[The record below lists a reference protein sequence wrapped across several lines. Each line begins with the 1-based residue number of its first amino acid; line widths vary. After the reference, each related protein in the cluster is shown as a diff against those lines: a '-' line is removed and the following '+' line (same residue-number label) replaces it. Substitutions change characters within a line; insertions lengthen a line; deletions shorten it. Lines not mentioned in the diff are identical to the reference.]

1 MCLNTEL
8 YKKNVKILLTTVTSR
23 AKLVKSQYELNL
35 MPEIVEKYSQVS
47 VADHWLIISP
57 AFFHTYNLKP
67 NRLKD

>member
-35 MPEIVEKYSQVS
+35 MPEIS
-47 VADHWLIISP
+47 AI
-57 AFFHTYNLKP
+57 KP
-67 NRLKD
+67 NANNQSCFFSHLQS

>member
-35 MPEIVEKYSQVS
+35 MPEIVEKYS
-47 VADHWLIISP
+47 
-57 AFFHTYNLKP
+57 
-67 NRLKD
+67 